1 MMPLFQLKGTL
12 CVAFMICCV
21 ILGGDSN
28 FFSVVSCH
36 REALEA
42 ERRAA
47 AEEAEAKQAA
57 AKQARDEVSGSNVCT
72 DIT

>member
-1 MMPLFQLKGTL
+1 M
-12 CVAFMICCV
+12 
-21 ILGGDSN
+21 SY
-28 FFSVVSCH
+28 H

-57 AKQARDEVSGSNVCT
+57 AKQARDEVSGFNVCPGVNLVEEY
-72 DIT
+72 